1 MCQGHT
7 WLVPGVGLEPGPR
20 CPSSISPRHTS
31 HVAGAPRLPSAG
43 LAPRS
48 WGPFVHTA
56 FQVKSRAGGQAP
68 CLFSAWRIFS
78 LAPILAPKRVRVRI
92 DCPVTR
98 RWLLFDRCWSKHL
111 LSSEV
116 GKKKKKCVAL
126 APSCLHSQYLVSQRA
141 GRVRSAVFPVRAGV
155 GLTVSGLGLLSFF
168 PLPSQSSCKRGVRC
182 HRGSS
187 RVAASCMGGPAPG
200 PSVHRDQA
208 QDQPGPAPGKAVLL
222 PFLPLLPPPH

>member
-7 WLVPGVGLEPGPR
+7 WLAPGVGLEPGPR
-20 CPSSISPRHTS
+20 CPSSISPHHTS

-116 GKKKKKCVAL
+116 GKKKKACGSRSLMSSQPIFGKSEGRTGQVCRV
-126 APSCLHSQYLVSQRA
+126 SCS
-141 GRVRSAVFPVRAGV
+141 GRCG
-155 GLTVSGLGLLSFF
+155 T
-168 PLPSQSSCKRGVRC
+168 
-182 HRGSS
+182 HR
-187 RVAASCMGGPAPG
+187 
-200 PSVHRDQA
+200 
-208 QDQPGPAPGKAVLL
+208 
-222 PFLPLLPPPH
+222 